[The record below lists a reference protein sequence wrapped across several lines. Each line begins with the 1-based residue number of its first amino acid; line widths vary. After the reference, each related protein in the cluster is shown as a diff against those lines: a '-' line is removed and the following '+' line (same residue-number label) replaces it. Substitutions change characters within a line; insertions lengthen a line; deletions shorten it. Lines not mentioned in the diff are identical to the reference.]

1 MLDTS
6 DELIF
11 VQMVLDNGGEIQPLI
26 IPSEETRG
34 TALANPTILVR
45 NGEILVNIRNLNYV
59 LYHAEKNRHEHVW
72 GPLTYLNP
80 ENDVVLRTTNYICRL
95 NPDLTIKQYLKVD
108 TTKLDVQPLWE
119 FIGLEDCRLADWDGK
134 LFLCGVRRDTTPN
147 GVGRMELSEIELTDT
162 SAAEI
167 SRVRMPA
174 PGPDDSYCEKNWMP
188 VIDRPYHW
196 VKWTNPTEVVR
207 FDPTTKTTVTTKLGN
222 WDWTFKKDQRGGSQ
236 VIPFDNGYLTLTHE
250 TDLYNSERG
259 LKDGTYRH
267 RFIFWDKDFNM
278 RHRSETFT
286 FMGAKIEFSCGMA
299 EFGDDLLITFGF
311 QDNAAYILRVPKT
324 FVYNFLY
331 A

>member
-6 DELIF
+6 NELIF
-11 VQMVLDNGGEIQPLI
+11 VQMVLDNGGDIQPLI
-26 IPSEETRG
+26 MPAEETRG

-45 NGEILVNIRNLNYV
+45 DGEILVNIRNLNYV
-59 LYHAEKNRHEHVW
+59 LYHAENGKHEHIW

-95 NPDLTIKQYLKVD
+95 NPDLTVKQYLKVD
-108 TTKLDVQPLWE
+108 TTKLDVKPLWE
-119 FIGLEDCRLADWDGK
+119 FIGLEDCRLADWNGK
-134 LFLCGVRRDTTPN
+134 LFLCGVRRDTTTN
-147 GVGRMELSEIELTDT
+147 GQGRMELSEIELTDT

-167 SRVRMPA
+167 ARTRMPA
-174 PGPDDSYCEKNWMP
+174 PGKDDSYCEKNWMP
-188 VIDRPYHW
+188 VIDQPYTW
-196 VKWTNPTEVVR
+196 VKWTNPTEVVK
-207 FDPTTKTTVTTKLGN
+207 FDPETKTTSTSKLGN

-267 RFIFWDKDFNM
+267 RFIYWDKDFNM

-299 EFGDDLLITFGF
+299 EYNGDLLITFGF

-324 FVYNFLY
+324 FVHDFLY

>member
-11 VQMVLDNGGEIQPLI
+11 VQMVLDSGGDLQPLI
-26 IPSEETRG
+26 IPAEETRG

-45 NGEILVNIRNLNYV
+45 NGEILINIRNLNYV
-59 LYHAEKNRHEHVW
+59 LYHAEKGRHEHVW

-108 TTKLDVQPLWE
+108 TTKLDVKPLWE
-119 FIGLEDCRLADWDGK
+119 FIGLEDCRLADWNGK
-134 LFLCGVRRDTTPN
+134 LFLCGVRRDTTTN

-162 SAAEI
+162 SATEI
-167 SRVRMPA
+167 ARTRMPA
-174 PGPDDSYCEKNWMP
+174 PAPDNSYCEKNWMP
-188 VIDRPYHW
+188 VIDQPYTW
-196 VKWTNPTEVVR
+196 VKWTNPTEVVN
-207 FDPTTKTTVTTKLGN
+207 FNPETKITSTTKLGD
-222 WDWTFKKDQRGGSQ
+222 WDWSFKKDQRGGSQ
-236 VIPFDNGYLTLTHE
+236 VIPFDGGYLTLTHE

-259 LKDGTYRH
+259 LKNGTYRH

-286 FMGAKIEFSCGMA
+286 FLGAKIEFSCGMA
-299 EFGDDLLITFGF
+299 EYGNDLLITFGF

-324 FVYNFLY
+324 FVHDFLY